1 MVIDAKIA
9 VSALRAIADKKLG
22 HLIGG
27 YGPGGDI
34 SHMQTLAELEKADF
48 GWRLVDPIKHKSG
61 QVRLARFK
69 K

>member
-27 YGPGGDI
+27 YGPGAVILICGIFLRIRPESCD
-34 SHMQTLAELEKADF
+34 D
-48 GWRLVDPIKHKSG
+48 
-61 QVRLARFK
+61 
-69 K
+69 